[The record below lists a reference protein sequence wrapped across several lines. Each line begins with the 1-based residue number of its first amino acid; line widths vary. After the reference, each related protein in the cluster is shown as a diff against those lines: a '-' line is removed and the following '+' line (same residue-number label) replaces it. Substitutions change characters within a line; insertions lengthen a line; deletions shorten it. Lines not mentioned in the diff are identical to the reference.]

1 MDRRVVFF
9 LLMVWLLQ
17 KAQAQENVTTL
28 GIQFKPMVPSKF
40 FGTGAQSASS
50 ENLTVINDPEFGMN
64 LGMVVRRGL
73 TKNWSLETGIT
84 FIQRNYKLSFFHPL
98 LNETTE
104 MNYRFIGY
112 EVPLQAMVYVRL
124 SEQLYMNAS
133 AGGSIDVYPTDI
145 ESFADDRRDTLRF
158 DFYQNTFRRNW
169 VQFSVLANYGF
180 EWRTKEDGYFYLGAS
195 FHRPFTEI
203 ATTVAQL
210 QINTDPTTV
219 SYNLNGSYLTF
230 DFRYFFHEDPE
241 RRKKVRKA
249 S

>member
-9 LLMVWLLQ
+9 LFLVLIVQNAL
-17 KAQAQENVTTL
+17 AQENVTTL

-50 ENLTVINDPEFGMN
+50 ESLTVINDPEFGMN

-98 LNETTE
+98 LNEMTE

-124 SEQLYMNAS
+124 GEQLYMNAS

-169 VQFSVLANYGF
+169 IQFSVLANYGF
-180 EWRTKEDGYFYLGAS
+180 EWRSKEDGYFYLGAS
-195 FHRPFTEI
+195 FHRPFNEI
-203 ATTVAQL
+203 ATTFAQL

-241 RRKKVRKA
+241 KRKKVRKA